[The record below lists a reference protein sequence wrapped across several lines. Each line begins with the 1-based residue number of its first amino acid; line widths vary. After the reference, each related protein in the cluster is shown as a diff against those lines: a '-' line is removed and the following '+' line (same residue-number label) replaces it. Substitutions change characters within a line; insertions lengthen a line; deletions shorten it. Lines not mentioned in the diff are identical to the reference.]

1 MSAGEMRARR
11 KEPPVPGR
19 GAEPPERL
27 SPHFSVRELACPC
40 CGRIR
45 VEPLLIRLLEELRA
59 ELGRP
64 IRVTSGYRCPDHN
77 RAVGGVPRS
86 RHLEGRA
93 VDLASPPGE
102 QARLIAR
109 ARRIGFDQTIAYAGR
124 GFVHLGVPGI
134 FMPIA

>member
-1 MSAGEMRARR
+1 MSADGPAVPRGEAA
-11 KEPPVPGR
+11 PT
-19 GAEPPERL
+19 ARL
-27 SPHFSVRELACPC
+27 SPHFTVRELSCPC

-45 VEPLLIRLLEELRA
+45 VEPLLVRLLEELRA

-93 VDLASPPGE
+93 VDLACPPGE

-124 GFVHLGVPGI
+124 GFVHLGVPER